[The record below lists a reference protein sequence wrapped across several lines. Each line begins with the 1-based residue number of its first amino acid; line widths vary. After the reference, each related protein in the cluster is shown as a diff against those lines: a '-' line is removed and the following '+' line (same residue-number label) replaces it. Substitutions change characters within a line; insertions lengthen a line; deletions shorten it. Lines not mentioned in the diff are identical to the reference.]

1 MPTTGSWCQRRW
13 TDSLSGPDVH
23 KLCTFTNSLRK
34 YYTPKSELPVPYS
47 VFHSQHHALAETCQG
62 MSWRIR
68 RILIDHHQDIARAN
82 TSLAMWA
89 RWSVKSGH
97 HMTSSRWPS
106 TALWTFACIRKWL
119 LQYFTH
125 NYPLTSTEIVSWR
138 MLAFRSYSWYLL
150 IIFVDLGGGRA
161 TEGPARYFLHIWLA
175 SLGR

>member
-89 RWSVKSGH
+89 RVIGEI
-97 HMTSSRWPS
+97 RPS
-106 TALWTFACIRKWL
+106 HDEF
-119 LQYFTH
+119 
-125 NYPLTSTEIVSWR
+125 PLTLDSSMDICMHSQMTFTRFYTFHIRNMILDSLKGIAVINSF
-138 MLAFRSYSWYLL
+138 LAC
-150 IIFVDLGGGRA
+150 
-161 TEGPARYFLHIWLA
+161 A
-175 SLGR
+175 SDDALPWSGWELCCEKRWKRVNLRWKLNLT